1 MVPVT
6 RVEPAFLVAFP
17 TTPSTCLLLSILCGT
32 FSVLWPLS
40 FFPLCWMTFHSHK
53 GFMQDTILGF
63 KHEFAQVNVYLFY
76 IYYGLRHYGIELGST
91 AFRIR
96 PDSTRQRNW
105 FVVLPMVES
114 SPQPAWTGNLV
125 RVPGKPCTLFYRPTH
140 SGAWA
145 ESKAS
150 SPFSP
155 FAGQNEWSHQD
166 RKCSM
171 LSVCSCDLSP
181 QTWAFLALGMFL
193 LHHAGTALPTADHSA
208 QFWSLMKPDQRV
220 WTTVEPTL
228 QLCLGRELSHQSLT
242 AVSS

>member
-6 RVEPAFLVAFP
+6 WVEPAFLVAFP
-17 TTPSTCLLLSILCGT
+17 TSPPTCLLLSILCGT

-40 FFPLCWMTFHSHK
+40 FFSLCWMTFHSHK
-53 GFMQDTILGF
+53 GFMQDMILGF

-114 SPQPAWTGNLV
+114 SPQPAWTGNLI

-150 SPFSP
+150 GSPHLQDKMSGPIRTGNLACFRCAVVIWVHKHEP
-155 FAGQNEWSHQD
+155 FWPWG
-166 RKCSM
+166 CF
-171 LSVCSCDLSP
+171 CC
-181 QTWAFLALGMFL
+181 
-193 LHHAGTALPTADHSA
+193 
-208 QFWSLMKPDQRV
+208 LMQA
-220 WTTVEPTL
+220 
-228 QLCLGRELSHQSLT
+228 QLCLLLSIVPSSDHWWSLT
-242 AVSS
+242 RESGQQLNPSYSFA